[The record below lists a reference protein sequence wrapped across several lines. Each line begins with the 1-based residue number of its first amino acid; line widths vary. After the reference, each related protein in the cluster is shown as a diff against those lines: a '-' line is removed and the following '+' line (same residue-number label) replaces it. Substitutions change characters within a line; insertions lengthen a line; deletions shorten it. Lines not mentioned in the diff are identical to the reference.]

1 MLQGDRAILSVCTR
15 CRVPG
20 DGCELEERP
29 GYRLAQRIK
38 AQFVDSDAA
47 TLGVELRGV
56 RCMSQCKRHCVVAL
70 SGTGKFTLVFGDL
83 NASVDAD
90 AILQLAA
97 QFAEAPDGLVLRP
110 DRPEPLRAGILGRI
124 PPLGFDDDLIDT
136 NFAIKPTYYKEV
148 L

>member
-1 MLQGDRAILSVCTR
+1 MREGDRAILSVCTR

-20 DGCELEERP
+20 DGCALEERP

-38 AQFVDSDAA
+38 TQFSKSDAA
-47 TLGVELRGV
+47 RLGVELRGV

-83 NASVDAD
+83 DASTDAD

-97 QFAEAPDGLVLRP
+97 QYAEAPDGLIERP
-110 DRPEPLRAGILGRI
+110 NRPEPLRAGILGRI
-124 PPLGFDDDLIDT
+124 PPLAFAGELIDT
-136 NFAIKPTYYKEV
+136 NFTINPADCKEV

>member
-1 MLQGDRAILSVCTR
+1 MLEGDRAILSVCTR

-20 DGCELEERP
+20 DGCALEERP
-29 GYRLAQRIK
+29 GYRLARGIK
-38 AQFVDSDAA
+38 ARFSQSDAA
-47 TLGVELRGV
+47 RLGVELRGV

-83 NASVDAD
+83 DASVDAD
-90 AILQLAA
+90 AVLRLAA
-97 QFAEAPDGLVLRP
+97 QYAEAPNGLIERP

-124 PPLGFDDDLIDT
+124 PPIGFDDDLVDT
-136 NFAIKPTYYKEV
+136 SFTIKPMHCKEV